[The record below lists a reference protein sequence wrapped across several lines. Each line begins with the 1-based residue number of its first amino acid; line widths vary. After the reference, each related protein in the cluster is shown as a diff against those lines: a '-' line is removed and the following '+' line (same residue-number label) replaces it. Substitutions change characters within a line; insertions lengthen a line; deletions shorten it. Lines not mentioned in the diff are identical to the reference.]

1 MASCPVKS
9 PAHSTDSINVCQVA
23 GCSPPHQNAALKIR
37 GWVCSQSTRRAP
49 SREKPA
55 QLQGPRLSG
64 FLQHLALRKAVPCSA
79 PGLPSEVLC
88 LGGNG
93 GWASPG
99 LSKSPVF
106 LPGRPGSWMGVWEEE
121 ADSWALESLPPLPHC
136 SPSGQQPP
144 PLPQDKGPSVCSAP
158 RQTAGLSLPL
168 PLEWSALT
176 MTPPCPLQRAWHT
189 PLCTNLFLLKD
200 PETKAGK
207 PGVGAGPVCWVKP
220 SAIPSCGRAAQA
232 RRPQSCQGGRGAQLE
247 ARAQP
252 RWT

>member
-1 MASCPVKS
+1 M
-9 PAHSTDSINVCQVA
+9 
-23 GCSPPHQNAALKIR
+23 
-37 GWVCSQSTRRAP
+37 
-49 SREKPA
+49 
-55 QLQGPRLSG
+55 
-64 FLQHLALRKAVPCSA
+64 
-79 PGLPSEVLC
+79 
-88 LGGNG
+88 
-93 GWASPG
+93 
-99 LSKSPVF
+99 
-106 LPGRPGSWMGVWEEE
+106 WEED

-176 MTPPCPLQRAWHT
+176 MTPPCPLRRARHT

-220 SAIPSCGRAAQA
+220 QPFRAVAGQPRLAGLSPAKVGVGRNWRPGPSPGGLDIILFV
-232 RRPQSCQGGRGAQLE
+232 SCQTKAAPAWPWPQGGFRSGALSQQDRSQSMSLTKQKCQWLG
-247 ARAQP
+247 RP
-252 RWT
+252 FLLSCSLGSPGSVFTFLPLRVFLSLLKVS